1 MGFDQMYTPW
11 RLKYIEGEKEQ
22 GCLFCRVWEESDKDE
37 ENFVLWRGGG
47 MLIMLNRYP
56 YNSGHLMAAPQ
67 RHVARL
73 EDLSPGERTGLME
86 ATVKAE
92 KALFGAY
99 RPEGMNIGLN
109 IGACAGAGVVG
120 HVHMHLVPR
129 WAGDTSAMAVIGETK
144 VLPETLEETYRRVAA
159 RLKEDPG
166 DGD

>member
-11 RLKYIEGEKEQ
+11 RLNYIEGEKEE
-22 GCLFCRVWEESDKDE
+22 GCLFCRVWKEADRDA
-37 ENFVLWRGGG
+37 ENLVLWRGGG

-56 YNSGHLMAAPQ
+56 YNSGHLMAAPR

-73 EDLSPGERTGLME
+73 EDLTADERTGLME
-86 ATVKAE
+86 ATARAE
-92 KALFGAY
+92 TALFSAY

-129 WAGDTSAMAVIGETK
+129 WTGDTSAMAVIGETK
-144 VLPETLEETYRRVAA
+144 VLPDTLEGTFRRVSACLEHGGEA
-159 RLKEDPG
+159 
-166 DGD
+166 

>member
-11 RLKYIEGEKEQ
+11 RLNYIEGVKEK
-22 GCLFCRVWEESDKDE
+22 GCLFCRVWEEADKDD
-37 ENFVLWRGGG
+37 ENLVLWRGGG

-56 YNSGHLMAAPQ
+56 YNSGHLMAAPE

-73 EDLSPGERTGLME
+73 QDLTPADQAGLMD
-86 ATVKAE
+86 ATVRAE
-92 KALFGAY
+92 KALFAAY

-129 WAGDTSAMAVIGETK
+129 WSGDTSAMAVIGETK
-144 VLPETLEETYRRVAA
+144 VLPETLDGTFRRVAA
-159 RLKEDPG
+159 CLQKEENA
-166 DGD
+166 